1 MEEAKGLK
9 GVVAGRTRVS
19 TVGKGVG
26 FRYFGYAVKE
36 LAEHCSFEQV
46 AYLLLYRD
54 LPSQE
59 QLRDF
64 QRKVAGFRDL
74 PPALKQVLERL
85 PRDSNPVDVMR
96 TGCSALGTLE
106 PEPGHKPEDM
116 AIRLLGSFS
125 SILLYWHHFVISSKR
140 ISCVTAPEDSVA
152 LHFLKLLTLSPNHD
166 PLVVKALD
174 VSLILYAEHEFSSS
188 TYVARMAASTLSD
201 FYSCMT
207 AAIGTLR
214 GPLHGGANEGAMKM
228 LEGFKSPSDALEKV
242 ELMRKRKQLF
252 MGFGHRIYKGADP
265 RAAIIKDYAK
275 QLTSKPFGNRKL
287 FTIAEAME
295 GYLLKEA
302 GISANMDLYVAVA
315 YRQCGIPAAF
325 FPCLFVIA
333 RTPGWTAHISEQRGD
348 NKLIKPLLRYNG
360 PGPRDVSA
368 RAKL

>member
-26 FRYFGYAVKE
+26 FRYFGYAVEE
-36 LAEHCSFEQV
+36 LTQHCHFEQV

-54 LPSQE
+54 LPDRE
-59 QLRDF
+59 QLADF

-74 PPALKQVLERL
+74 SPALKQVLERL

-116 AIRLLGSFS
+116 AIRLLGSFA
-125 SILLYWHHFVISSKR
+125 SILLYWHHFVTSSKR
-140 ISCVTAPEDSVA
+140 ISCVTAPEDSVV
-152 LHFLKLLTLSPNHD
+152 LHFLKLLTQSPNHD

-174 VSLILYAEHEFSSS
+174 VSLILYAEHEFSTS

-201 FYSCMT
+201 YYSCVT
-207 AAIGTLR
+207 AAIGALR
-214 GPLHGGANEGAMKM
+214 GPLHGGANEGALKL

-265 RAAIIKDYAK
+265 RAALIKDYAQ
-275 QLTSKPFGNRKL
+275 QLTSKPFGQRKL

-295 GYLLKEA
+295 GYLLREA
-302 GISANMDLYVAVA
+302 GIAANMDLYVAIT
-315 YRQCGIPAAF
+315 YRQCGIPAAY

-348 NKLIKPLLRYNG
+348 NKLLKPLLRYSG
-360 PGPRDVSA
+360 PAPREVSA